1 MARKVHFV
9 RLFTYNP
16 LTRKNEYVRMVQ
28 DRFLRILKG
37 LRMKSVKTIDK
48 TALVNLYNIG
58 GKDFLLRMIDNF
70 IMQAP
75 KRIQSTRK
83 SLETGDLKSI
93 HLIAHSLKA
102 SSANLGA
109 AKVQEIA
116 ERLEEMASIGLRDHI
131 GDGLDILEKV
141 LEEAIHSLQAERELW
156 GQEAP
161 KA

>member
-1 MARKVHFV
+1 
-9 RLFTYNP
+9 
-16 LTRKNEYVRMVQ
+16 
-28 DRFLRILKG
+28 
-37 LRMKSVKTIDK
+37 MKSVKTIDK

-70 IMQAP
+70 VTQAP
-75 KRIQSTRK
+75 KRIESTRK
-83 SLETGDLKSI
+83 SLETSDLKSI

-116 ERLEEMASIGLRDHI
+116 ERLEEMASIGLKEHI
-131 GDGLDILEKV
+131 SEGLDRLDTV
-141 LEEAIHSLQAERELW
+141 LAEAIQCLQAERELW

>member
-1 MARKVHFV
+1 M
-9 RLFTYNP
+9 
-16 LTRKNEYVRMVQ
+16 
-28 DRFLRILKG
+28 
-37 LRMKSVKTIDK
+37 RMKSVKTIDK

-70 IMQAP
+70 ITQAP

-109 AKVQEIA
+109 SKVQEIA

-131 GDGLDILEKV
+131 GDGLDVLENV
-141 LEEAIHSLQAERELW
+141 LEEAIQSLQAERELW

>member
-1 MARKVHFV
+1 M
-9 RLFTYNP
+9 
-16 LTRKNEYVRMVQ
+16 M
-28 DRFLRILKG
+28 
-37 LRMKSVKTIDK
+37 SVKTIDK

-70 IMQAP
+70 VAQAP
-75 KRIQSTRK
+75 KRIESARK
-83 SLETGDLKSI
+83 GLETGDLKSI

-102 SSANLGA
+102 SAANLGA

-116 ERLEEMASIGLRDHI
+116 ERIEEMASIGLKEHI
-131 GDGLDILEKV
+131 GEGLSMLDKV
-141 LEEAIHSLQAERELW
+141 LAEAIQCLQAERELW

>member
-1 MARKVHFV
+1 
-9 RLFTYNP
+9 
-16 LTRKNEYVRMVQ
+16 
-28 DRFLRILKG
+28 
-37 LRMKSVKTIDK
+37 MKSVKTIDK

-70 IMQAP
+70 VNQSP
-75 KRIQSTRK
+75 KRIQSARK

-102 SSANLGA
+102 SAANLGA

-116 ERLEEMASIGLRDHI
+116 ERLEEMASIGLKEHI
-131 GDGLDILEKV
+131 SEALDKLEKI
-141 LEEAIHSLQAERELW
+141 LNEAIHSLTAERALW

-161 KA
+161 NPNP